1 MARYCAR
8 RDMVR
13 TEEQNMSDKQ
23 HEAAEELFQHRNDP
37 DEWETEEEHIE
48 ARPARTSVV
57 SFRLPAE
64 EMELLDQAAKGAGQ
78 TLSEYIRTA
87 ITMRRLHGDAE
98 MPPTFNISYGSQF
111 IVQRDDWKTWNTA
124 RASAHT
130 DEMKQT
136 A

>member
-1 MARYCAR
+1 
-8 RDMVR
+8 MVR
-13 TEEQNMSDKQ
+13 TEEQDMSDQQ
-23 HEAAEELFQHRNDP
+23 HKEAEELYQHRDDP

-57 SFRLPAE
+57 SFRLPSE
-64 EMELLDQAAKGAGQ
+64 EMELLDQAAKAAGQ

-87 ITMRRLHGDAE
+87 IMMRRLHGDAE

-111 IVQRDDWKTWNTA
+111 IAQRDDWKTWNTA
-124 RASAHT
+124 RASAQT
-130 DEMKQT
+130 DELRQI